1 MIATPIKLP
10 AKPRIRQK
18 EQLPDQRQVT
28 IVPIRAATDRSLTE
42 MELRTLMVF
51 CSYTNRSGLTWVG
64 LKRISTH
71 FGVSVPRMTKLT
83 QGLIAKGYIK
93 VLYKGFAGERAQT
106 RQVIFNKLS
115 VEDIVAVTSEPA
127 PYMIEQSLKEQLN
140 QPVKGQTMPKRKP
153 KVINT
158 VNDQPVSNLIL
169 NLNDGNKAK
178 IESIKRIIG
187 NDLFDAVMQ
196 NLPADASPQ
205 QIEAELQRMLG

>member
-1 MIATPIKLP
+1 
-10 AKPRIRQK
+10 
-18 EQLPDQRQVT
+18 
-28 IVPIRAATDRSLTE
+28 
-42 MELRTLMVF
+42 
-51 CSYTNRSGLTWVG
+51 
-64 LKRISTH
+64 
-71 FGVSVPRMTKLT
+71 
-83 QGLIAKGYIK
+83 
-93 VLYKGFAGERAQT
+93 
-106 RQVIFNKLS
+106 
-115 VEDIVAVTSEPA
+115 
-127 PYMIEQSLKEQLN
+127 
-140 QPVKGQTMPKRKP
+140 MPKRKP